1 MTPDKVCII
10 FVACRVFHNKAIIWK
25 QPMLEVSRTIIEH
38 GVVKELSAI
47 SESSGNRATIMITVI
62 YVFPDAI

>member
-1 MTPDKVCII
+1 
-10 FVACRVFHNKAIIWK
+10 
-25 QPMLEVSRTIIEH
+25 MLEVSRTIIEH